1 MGDRRRKRINSD
13 EILQVLMEASDNDE
27 PFEDSGSSFHCS
39 GSENESSS
47 TSGEDEEE
55 PIVQQDDQENVED
68 NEWVDIEPES
78 NSIVFTGEEK
88 IIIELPLGAKP
99 IDYFMQIFDDTLVQ
113 KIVSWTNER
122 AEVKRKPGT
131 LRENSNLRR
140 WKEVSAAEMKKV
152 IALCLLMPLN
162 KKAELRL
169 YWSKNELYFQKIFGD
184 TMSRIRFEN
193 ILRCMCF
200 FDDQNIDRSHRLYK
214 INNVVNHILKNIKN
228 TYSPG
233 ENLSLDE
240 SLLLWRGRL
249 FFRQY
254 IPNKKHKYGIKIYE
268 LCTPEGFLLNML
280 IYTGRGTVTNEKGH
294 AYAVVAELM
303 KNYLQKGHSLYIDNF
318 YSSTDLG
325 EYLINNRTNMCGTLR
340 SNRKRNPSFV
350 IRKKLKRGETC
361 WRRNR
366 KNIIV
371 LKWKDKRDVLM
382 ISTKHTAS
390 MVRATSSKGKESIK
404 PQIVHEYNKN
414 MSGIDR
420 ADQMMA
426 YYACPRRSV
435 RWYMKVF
442 FHLLDISLWNS
453 CWLFNKKNPEKQIP
467 FLSFREEV
475 IKSFLGPIP
484 TDRSATFAVAGPST
498 AAPGQSQHFPDISKN
513 RKRCRQCHKD
523 KKRTA
528 TKYICDV
535 CTDKYGEKIGLC
547 PHPCFKIWHS
557 S

>member
-1 MGDRRRKRINSD
+1 MGDRRRKRLNSD
-13 EILQVLMEASDNDE
+13 EILQVMMDLSDNDE

-39 GSENESSS
+39 GSENVSSS
-47 TSGEDEEE
+47 TSEEDEEE
-55 PIVQQDDQENVED
+55 AVVQQEDQQSGGD
-68 NEWVDIEPES
+68 NEWIDIEPES
-78 NSIVFTGEEK
+78 NNIVFTGEEK
-88 IIIELPLGAKP
+88 ILIELPLGSKP
-99 IDYFMQIFDDTLVQ
+99 IDYFMKIFDDALVQ
-113 KIVSWTNER
+113 RIVLWTNER
-122 AEVKRKPGT
+122 AKIKREHGA
-131 LRENSNLRR
+131 LREKSNLRR
-140 WKEVSAAEMKKV
+140 WKDVSAAELKQV

-162 KKAELRL
+162 KKPELRF
-169 YWSKNELYFQKIFGD
+169 YWSNNELYCQKIFGE

-193 ILRCMCF
+193 ILRCICF
-200 FDDQNIDRSHRLYK
+200 FDEQNVDKSHRLYK
-214 INNVVNHILKNIKN
+214 INDVVNHILKNIKN

-254 IPNKKHKYGIKIYE
+254 IPNKRHKYGIKIYE
-268 LCTPEGFLLNML
+268 LCTPDGFLLNML
-280 IYTGRGTVTNEKGH
+280 IYTGKGTVTNEKGH
-294 AYAVVAELM
+294 AFAVVAELM

-325 EYLINNRTNMCGTLR
+325 EYLLNNGTNVCGTLR
-340 SNRKRNPSFV
+340 SNRKRNPLFV
-350 IRKKLKRGETC
+350 VRKKLKPGEIC

-366 KNIIV
+366 KNVIV

-382 ISTKHTAS
+382 ISTKHNAS
-390 MVRATSSKGKESIK
+390 IVKSISNRGKESVK
-404 PQIVHEYNKN
+404 PEIVHDYNKN

-420 ADQMMA
+420 ADQMTS

-442 FHLLDISLWNS
+442 FHLVDIALWNS
-453 CWLFNKKNPEKQIP
+453 CWLFNKKNPDKKLT

-475 IKSFLGPIP
+475 ILSYLAQIP
-484 TDRSATFAVAGPST
+484 VDRRAACAVAGPST
-498 AAPGQSQHFPDISKN
+498 TAPGQSQHFPDISKI
-513 RKRCRQCHKD
+513 RKRCRQCHRN

-535 CTDKYGEKIGLC
+535 CRDKFGETIGLC

-557 S
+557 L